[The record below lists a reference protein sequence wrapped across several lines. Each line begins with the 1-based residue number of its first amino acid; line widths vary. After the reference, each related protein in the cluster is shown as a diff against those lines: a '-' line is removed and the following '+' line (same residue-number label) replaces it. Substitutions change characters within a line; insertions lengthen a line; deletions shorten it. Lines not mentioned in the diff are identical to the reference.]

1 MMVNKRHLLVGLALL
16 AAILSSS
23 CGGSGTS
30 SGNGGGGTGGTP
42 NGFVSF
48 AMTDLASDQVE
59 SFQVDVTGL
68 HLVKADGAIVSVI
81 SAPITVDLASLTEA
95 TQLMNLVAVPPGV
108 YTSASIT
115 IDFTNAVCVLIGQST
130 PAAIVDDSGAPVTG
144 PLTLPIQFG
153 QNSLAVLADA
163 HRLLEFDFALDESLD
178 VDTAANSVR
187 LEPMFVLHVDGSGK
201 TLFTL
206 GTLVSVDTSGQ
217 SFVADVGSLHSGV
230 LGNVTY
236 TTDASTIFHVDG
248 VPAQG
253 AAGLTALAGKA
264 AGTWVQVFG
273 TIDPNSSHIKA
284 QYVEAGI
291 GTYNGGTDIIEGF
304 ITDRVGNPSPG
315 SNVTMSV
322 LGRSNNAAHTAFQYD
337 TTFTVTTNFA
347 NTKVVR
353 RFSAQA
359 FDTNSLNVGQHVR
372 VFGTLS
378 GTAMNAA
385 TSSGVIRAQQSRM
398 FGTANGPIAS
408 TTLTMNLQ
416 QVDFRP
422 QSSFT
427 WADSGTTPPTPSAFT
442 ANVGTLGNGLNV
454 MSGTNVEARGFLA
467 PIGSGTED
475 FTANTLINLD
485 AAPALIFVKNLPGG
499 LTVDALISS
508 GQIQL
513 NISGTAVAGEKAIVD
528 QGFVGVTSLP
538 ASSTYQPSLTGGVY
552 MIRDKTTGSVTTFTS
567 FGGFASA
574 LGLILAHGATLK
586 VFCALGPYDSGTATM
601 QTTLVSVVVL

>member
-1 MMVNKRHLLVGLALL
+1 MKLNNRLPLVLVLL
-16 AAILSSS
+16 AVMIFSS
-23 CGGSGTS
+23 CGGGGSS

-59 SFQVDVTGL
+59 SFQVDVTAL
-68 HLVKADGAIVSVI
+68 QLMKADGAIVSVI

-95 TQLMNLVAVPPGV
+95 TELMNLVAVPPGV

-115 IDFTNAVCVLIGQST
+115 IDFTNAVCVLVGQST

-144 PLTLPIQFG
+144 ALTLPIQFS
-153 QNSLAVLADA
+153 QNSLAVIDEEQ
-163 HRLLEFDFALDESLD
+163 RLLEFDFALDQSLD
-178 VDTAANSVR
+178 VDTVANSVK
-187 LEPMFVLHVDGSGK
+187 LEPMLLLRLDGSGK

-206 GTLVSVDTSGQ
+206 GALVSVDTSGHT
-217 SFVADVGSLHSGV
+217 FVANVGSLHSGV
-230 LGNVTY
+230 FGNVTY
-236 TTDASTIFHVDG
+236 TTDATTIFQVDG

-253 AAGLTALAGKA
+253 GAGLSSLAGKA
-264 AGTWVQVFG
+264 AATWIQVFG
-273 TIDPNSSHIKA
+273 TIDASSAHIKA

-322 LGRSNNAAHTAFQYD
+322 LGRSNNAAHSAFQYD
-337 TTFTVTTNFA
+337 TTFTVTTSFA

-359 FDTNSLNVGQHVR
+359 FDTDSLNVGQHVR

-385 TSSGVIRAQQSRM
+385 TPSSVIRAEPSRV
-398 FGTANGPIAS
+398 FGTAEGAIAS
-408 TTLTMNLQ
+408 GTLTMDLQ
-416 QVDFRP
+416 QVDFRS
-422 QSSFT
+422 QNLFT
-427 WADSGTTPPTPSAFT
+427 WADSGTTPPTPSTFT
-442 ANVGTLGNGLNV
+442 ANVGTLGDLLNV
-454 MSGTNVEARGFLA
+454 TSGTNVEARGFLA
-467 PIGSGTED
+467 PITSGTQD
-475 FTANTLINLD
+475 FTANALINLD
-485 AAPALIFVKNLPGG
+485 TLPALIYVKNLPGG
-499 LTVDALISS
+499 LTVNSLISS

-513 NISGTAVAGEKAIVD
+513 QISGTAVAGEKAILD
-528 QGFVGVTSLP
+528 QGFVGVTTLP
-538 ASSTYQPSLTGGVY
+538 PTTTYQPSLTGGLY
-552 MIRDKTTGSVTTFTS
+552 MIRDKTADSVTAFSS
-567 FGGFASA
+567 FGSFAST

-586 VFCALGPYDSGTATM
+586 VFCALGPYDSGTSTM